1 MYIGYCVLEMEMMSF
16 KQKIHEISATTL
28 CCATRIANFPHTR
41 EERELKTSHSFFSF
55 KGTVILEATTCMKV
69 YISLTDYLIL
79 DSLD

>member
-1 MYIGYCVLEMEMMSF
+1 MSF
-16 KQKIHEISATTL
+16 KQKIHEISATSKHRTL
-28 CCATRIANFPHTR
+28 LISHINHTR

-55 KGTVILEATTCMKV
+55 KGIVILEATTCMKV